1 MIIDSPISSYCGLP
15 ARPHICLYSKILIFS
30 KPLFVYL
37 ITLGITTL
45 RAGRF
50 TPAAKV
56 GVAVKNFICLFLYS
70 VSIIVRHL

>member
-1 MIIDSPISSYCGLP
+1 M
-15 ARPHICLYSKILIFS
+15 
-30 KPLFVYL
+30 
-37 ITLGITTL
+37 TLGITTL